1 MKETTRLLLLKAE
14 HAIRA
19 GEILLEGD
27 EAEFAAGRAYYA
39 MRYVA
44 EALLYER
51 DLAFRKHTAV
61 HAAFGREFASTG
73 LLDPKFH
80 QWLLTA
86 SDMRLQGDYHAVAR
100 VTDED
105 VEAGL
110 DQARKFLAAARTFL
124 EKADASHSEEPDS

>member
-1 MKETTRLLLLKAE
+1 MKDTTRQLLDKAE

-19 GEILLEGD
+19 GQILLDSD

-51 DLAFRKHTAV
+51 GMAFRKHTAV
-61 HAAFGREFASTG
+61 HAAFGKEFAATG

-80 QWLLTA
+80 RWLMTA
-86 SDMRLQGDYHAVAR
+86 SDLRLQGDYDAVAR
-100 VTDED
+100 MTHED
-105 VEAGL
+105 VETRL
-110 DQARKFLAAARTFL
+110 EQAREFLAAGRRFL
-124 EKADASHSEEPDS
+124 DKGQGP

>member
-1 MKETTRLLLLKAE
+1 MKKTTRLLLDKAAR
-14 HAIRA
+14 AIRA
-19 GEILLEGD
+19 GEILRDAD

-51 DLAFRKHTAV
+51 GMVFRKHTAV
-61 HAAFGREFASTG
+61 QAAFGKEFAKTG

-80 QWLLTA
+80 RWLLVA
-86 SDMRLQGDYHAVAR
+86 SDIRLQGDYQAVAR
-100 VTDED
+100 VTEED

-110 DQARKFLAAARTFL
+110 GQAREFLAAARSFL
-124 EKADASHSEEPDS
+124 EASEE